1 MKGEQMSMELDTQ
14 LEVII
19 KEKALAVTDQVREEA
34 LTNMI
39 HVRNRH
45 EAYGIAAE
53 NLVAVTSTVKVI
65 KNDVSTL
72 LETLPDPN
80 RPAVEA
86 TSAIRNSAE
95 ALVIAA
101 IKMASIMERVL
112 RDLYDAEESGHSADD
127 FHILDTTDPDGFEE
141 AEPSEDNE

>member
-112 RDLYDAEESGHSADD
+112 RDLYDAEESGHSTDD
-127 FHILDTTDPDGFEE
+127 FPILDTTDPDGFEE

>member
-19 KEKALAVTDQVREEA
+19 KEKALAVTDEVREKA

-53 NLVAVTSTVKVI
+53 NLVAVTAALKTV

-95 ALVIAA
+95 ALVIVS

-112 RDLYDAEESGHSADD
+112 RDLYDAEETDHGDD
-127 FHILDTTDPDGFEE
+127 FPIVSLNQDGFEE
-141 AEPSEDNE
+141 AEPTEDNE

>member
-1 MKGEQMSMELDTQ
+1 MKGEQITMNLDTQ

-19 KEKALAVTDQVREEA
+19 KDTAINAISKVRQDALA
-34 LTNMI
+34 NMI

-53 NLVAVTSTVKVI
+53 NFVEVTGAIKAI
-65 KNDVSTL
+65 KNDVAAL
-72 LETLPDPN
+72 LDTLPDPN

-95 ALVIAA
+95 TLVVSG
-101 IKMASIMERVL
+101 IKMAAVMERVL
-112 RDLYDAEESGHSADD
+112 RDLYDAEEGVTVPEPFPMEDYVN
-127 FHILDTTDPDGFEE
+127 DGFEE
-141 AEPSEDNE
+141 AKSTDDDE